1 MKKAHEREQNDELD
15 VSSGDDVKVN
25 VESSAPL
32 PPPGPTAGSNPKP
45 TPLRPPS
52 PSVAHVAAGQG

>member
-1 MKKAHEREQNDELD
+1 MKKAPEREQNDELD

-32 PPPGPTAGSNPKP
+32 PPPGPNRW
-45 TPLRPPS
+45 L
-52 PSVAHVAAGQG
+52 